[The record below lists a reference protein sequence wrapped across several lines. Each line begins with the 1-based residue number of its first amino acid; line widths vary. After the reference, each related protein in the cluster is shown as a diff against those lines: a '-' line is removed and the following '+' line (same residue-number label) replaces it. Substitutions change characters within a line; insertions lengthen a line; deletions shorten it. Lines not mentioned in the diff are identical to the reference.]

1 MTEDAQ
7 PPRRTLK
14 QVRILL
20 WILVALAVA
29 GTAALVL
36 TPKAQIDNPNT
47 AGGPGQP
54 RRPVHSGR
62 RGRQAVLERGAR
74 GQALRHLF
82 RLHPLRRRLPDH
94 ARALG
99 QAARTGRRR

>member
-36 TPKAQIDNPNT
+36 TPKTQIDNPNPP
-47 AGGPGQP
+47 AVQASLGGPFTLVG
-54 RRPVHSGR
+54 G
-62 RGRQAVLERGAR
+62 GRQALLERGAR
-74 GQALRHLF
+74 GQALCDLF
-82 RLHPLRRRLPDH
+82 RLHPLRRRVPDH
-94 ARALG
+94 ARRG
-99 QAARTGRRR
+99 W